1 MFAYMLN
8 SMFYLGSI
16 YTPIFVIQ
24 SKSEQE
30 LLWGQK
36 KFFFQLFRGVC
47 SSYTVFTSQMS
58 GSSPGL
64 GGGLYSRAWE
74 RRLPA
79 RHSLSSF
86 FIKSHQCRCP
96 EGSRERRED
105 LGEAARG
112 KGTFLDL
119 EGKRNRHIPK
129 NSHILKRGCQ
139 EMRSSEEENPDTWGS
154 SCTKDSWALGVT
166 QKQQSHKA

>member
-1 MFAYMLN
+1 
-8 SMFYLGSI
+8 MFYLGSI

-36 KFFFQLFRGVC
+36 KFFFSIIQGHLFLLHCVHFSNVRQLTWAWRGVI
-47 SSYTVFTSQMS
+47 FK
-58 GSSPGL
+58 GL
-64 GGGLYSRAWE
+64 RAQTT
-74 RRLPA
+74 A
-79 RHSLSSF
+79 GHSLSSF
-86 FIKSHQCRCP
+86 FIKFHQCRCP

-105 LGEAARG
+105 LGEVARG

-129 NSHILKRGCQ
+129 NSHTLKRGCQ

-154 SCTKDSWALGVT
+154 SCTKDS
-166 QKQQSHKA
+166 